1 MICKIIKTQQQHK
14 PMLKA
19 HILTGVQYFPRSKFL
34 NTFGEYQT
42 KLFSDTPKKKKKGRN
57 KQKTLLRNLG
67 STQQFSYQTGDY
79 FWLIYNLQKS

>member
-42 KLFSDTPKKKKKGRN
+42 KLFSDTPKKKKKRQ
-57 KQKTLLRNLG
+57 KQTKNLIEEFGLNSAVLLSDRRLLLANL
-67 STQQFSYQTGDY
+67 
-79 FWLIYNLQKS
+79 